1 MSTLEKVDIFS
12 GSERF
17 KVTNVIDGFDQVGFS
32 LAVFS
37 VNPVYTWREVSF
49 EVGVITEMS

>member
-1 MSTLEKVDIFS
+1 MSTLEKVDILS

-17 KVTNVIDGFDQVGFS
+17 EVTDVVDGFDQIGFP

-37 VNPVYTWREVSF
+37 VDPVYTWREVSF
-49 EVGVITEMS
+49 EVGVVTEMS

>member
-1 MSTLEKVDIFS
+1 MSTLEKVNILS

-49 EVGVITEMS
+49 EVGVVTEMS

>member
-37 VNPVYTWREVSF
+37 VNSVYTWREISF
-49 EVGVITEMS
+49 EVGVVTKMS

>member
-1 MSTLEKVDIFS
+1 MSTLEKEDILS

-17 KVTNVIDGFDQVGFS
+17 KVTNVVDGFDQIGFS

-49 EVGVITEMS
+49 EVVVVTEMS

>member
-1 MSTLEKVDIFS
+1 MSTLEKVDILS